1 MREYGFEKLKVWQES
16 RELTKTIY
24 QITADFPDSE
34 RYGLISQIR
43 RAAISVGSNIAEGS
57 GRRGAKEQQQ
67 FYRMAYSSLME
78 LLSQLILASDLEYLK
93 EERLN
98 SELRPRIE
106 SISSKLY
113 SLRKAN

>member
-16 RELTKTIY
+16 RELVKVVY

-34 RYGLISQIR
+34 RYGLTSQIR

-57 GRRGAKEQQQ
+57 GRRGVKEQQQ
-67 FYRMAYSSLME
+67 FYRVAYGSLME
-78 LLSQLILASDLEYLK
+78 VLSQFILASDLGFLDEIILI
-93 EERLN
+93 EEM
-98 SELRPRIE
+98 RPKIE

-113 SLRKAN
+113 SLRKSG